1 MAACALTNPC
11 RVEIC
16 ALKHYVLCCVVCA
29 RTLASENACDTHGL
43 LGVADAQVVLAECVL
58 LAVECD
64 ELSALGLCANY
75 YLRALNHV
83 GIEAVHRLAVC
94 HHHVVGDVDDV
105 VDRTQTDY
113 LQLVLKPFGTLLN
126 LTSADAH
133 TCVALASLGVF
144 NLNIDG
150 QVVVV
155 DCKLRAVG
163 TVEQCGVAVALEPSV
178 QVACHTP
185 VAECVRSV
193 GCDVNLDNPVA
204 LQVIIFGCGLAYG
217 CVLGQY
223 DDAVVACANAYFV
236 LGANHAKALNA
247 AQLRL
252 FDNEFLV
259 AVVEHAAQVGN
270 DNLLSGSHVGRT
282 ANNLLRLC
290 FAKINGCYVQVV

>member
-1 MAACALTNPC
+1 M
-11 RVEIC
+11 
-16 ALKHYVLCCVVCA
+16 
-29 RTLASENACDTHGL
+29 
-43 LGVADAQVVLAECVL
+43 LAECVL

-64 ELSALGLCANY
+64 ELSALWLCANY

-83 GIEAVHRLAVC
+83 GIEAVHRLSVC

-113 LQLVLKPFGTLLN
+113 LQLVLKPFGTLLD

-133 TCVALASLGVF
+133 ACVALASLGVF

-163 TVEQCGVAVALEPSV
+163 TVERCSMAVALEPSV

-185 VAECVRSV
+185 VAECVRAV

-204 LQVIIFGCGLAYG
+204 LQVIIFGCGLAYR
-217 CVLGQY
+217 CVFGQY
-223 DDAVVACANAYFV
+223 YDAVVACANAYFV